1 MGRKRGQR
9 LSLTKEGKL
18 YLAVTL
24 GVGIAAVNTGN
35 NLLYL
40 LLGWLLSM
48 IIASGVLSNIALK
61 SLHVERILP
70 RHVFANTPY
79 TMTIKCKNNKRFF
92 ASYALEFYNSS
103 APTWNQPSCL
113 FIKVNPGETVQE
125 QTQGWLST
133 RGEHNLSTCWI
144 TTRFPFGLFI
154 KKREIELSQTCIAYP
169 TPEPTVSPPLSGALQ
184 GDNTSPTKGQSG
196 DFYGLREYRIGDE
209 VRSVD
214 WKSTAKHSRLIVKEL
229 EKETRKQVLLIVN
242 NPQMPKGPFG
252 EDTDLEQAI
261 TVAASLAKSFIQ
273 KSFSVSMLSRGT
285 QVPWGTGPDHLFS
298 IYRALALLGP
308 EPLGVELGGQATSD
322 VFKILCKGSPA
333 SQNITALADRVV
345 DTC

>member
-1 MGRKRGQR
+1 M
-9 LSLTKEGKL
+9 
-18 YLAVTL
+18 
-24 GVGIAAVNTGN
+24 AAFNDHR
-35 NLLYL
+35 
-40 LLGWLLSM
+40 
-48 IIASGVLSNIALK
+48 IRRALQHRPK
-61 SLHVERILP
+61 IPPRRTHSSTSRVCQHPLH
-70 RHVFANTPY
+70 

-103 APTWNQPSCL
+103 APTRNQPSCL

-229 EKETRKQVLLIVN
+229 SLIH
-242 NPQMPKGPFG
+242 
-252 EDTDLEQAI
+252 I
-261 TVAASLAKSFIQ
+261 
-273 KSFSVSMLSRGT
+273 
-285 QVPWGTGPDHLFS
+285 
-298 IYRALALLGP
+298 
-308 EPLGVELGGQATSD
+308 
-322 VFKILCKGSPA
+322 
-333 SQNITALADRVV
+333 
-345 DTC
+345 